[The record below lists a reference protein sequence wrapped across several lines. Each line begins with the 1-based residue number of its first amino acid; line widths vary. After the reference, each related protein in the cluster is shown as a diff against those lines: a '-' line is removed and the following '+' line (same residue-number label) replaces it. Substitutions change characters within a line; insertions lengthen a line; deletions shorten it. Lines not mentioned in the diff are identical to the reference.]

1 MRIIVTGSAG
11 FIGFHLTKLLAEHG
25 HKLLGLDS
33 LNNYYDPELKMARL
47 QKLGFNF
54 MNNKFD
60 KQTSSI
66 YQDLLFTKLDISVT
80 GSFESAVEWFQP
92 EVIIHLAAQAG
103 VRYSLENPEAYVD
116 TNVKGFFNVLEGC
129 KKFGISKL
137 IYASSSSVYGNNVDL
152 PFQEIHKTDTPVS
165 LYAATKKCNEL
176 FAYTYAHLFGIK
188 SLGLRFFTV
197 YGPYGRPDM
206 AYFSFVKDIIEGKP
220 IQVYN
225 KGMLS
230 RDFTYVDDIVRSIQL
245 LIDRFDI
252 ITADV
257 KYHILNIGN
266 SNPVTLIDFIQT
278 IEESLGKEAIK
289 EVLGMQS
296 GDVFS
301 TYADVTALSALI
313 DYKPVTKLSDGIGEF
328 VKWFK
333 SYYYV

>member
-1 MRIIVTGSAG
+1 
-11 FIGFHLTKLLAEHG
+11 
-25 HKLLGLDS
+25 
-33 LNNYYDPELKMARL
+33 
-47 QKLGFNF
+47 
-54 MNNKFD
+54 
-60 KQTSSI
+60 
-66 YQDLLFTKLDISVT
+66 
-80 GSFESAVEWFQP
+80 
-92 EVIIHLAAQAG
+92 
-103 VRYSLENPEAYVD
+103 
-116 TNVKGFFNVLEGC
+116 
-129 KKFGISKL
+129 
-137 IYASSSSVYGNNVDL
+137 
-152 PFQEIHKTDTPVS
+152 
-165 LYAATKKCNEL
+165 
-176 FAYTYAHLFGIK
+176 
-188 SLGLRFFTV
+188 
-197 YGPYGRPDM
+197 M